1 MQNEKLNITL
11 IKRMLFEEI
20 KQFSEWKE
28 KKNNKK

>member
-28 KKNNKK
+28 KKN